1 MTRVPD
7 DQIGGEL
14 QAQIMSTL
22 WSIETGTVDEVRDAL
37 PRRYRGAYT
46 TVQTIL
52 NRLVDRGLLAR
63 ERTGRRYVYTPR
75 LSEAEYLS
83 GAMSRALAGASKAAR
98 QAALAQFV
106 GTMKD
111 DERDELQRLAAAIPR
126 RGTT

>member
-1 MTRVPD
+1 MAPVSD

-14 QAQIMSTL
+14 QAQVMSTL
-22 WSIETGTVDEVRDAL
+22 WSIETGTVDEVRSAL

-63 ERTGRRYVYTPR
+63 ERSGRRYVYTPR

-83 GAMSRALAGASKAAR
+83 GAMNRALAGASKAAR

-111 DERDELQRLAAAIPR
+111 EERDELERLAASIPR
-126 RGTT
+126 RKAT

>member
-1 MTRVPD
+1 MSD

-22 WSIETGTVDEVRDAL
+22 WSIETGTVDEVRGAL

-46 TVQTIL
+46 TVQTVL
-52 NRLVDRGLLAR
+52 NRLVDRGLLER

-75 LSEAEYLS
+75 LSEAAYLS
-83 GAMSRALAGASKAAR
+83 GAMSRALAGASKTAR

-111 DERDELQRLAAAIPR
+111 DERDELERLAASIPR
-126 RGTT
+126 RGAT